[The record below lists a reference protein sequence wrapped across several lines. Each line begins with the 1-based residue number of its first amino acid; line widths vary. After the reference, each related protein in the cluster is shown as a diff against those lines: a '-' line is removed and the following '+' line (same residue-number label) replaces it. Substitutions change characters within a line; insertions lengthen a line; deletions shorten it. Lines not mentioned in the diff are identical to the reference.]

1 MWEGITHRFG
11 VHFFLPSS
19 PISRP
24 KCQKNATSHTVGMN
38 IPVDPPRFSKDENSR
53 AVRGDIHRTRL
64 QKMCANVCAH
74 RCPPAR
80 PRVFSNIFLR
90 FCFFCAGIL
99 HSRLRRV
106 FLPYERTM
114 RNLIMTNYG
123 LKVCVKPRRQERVD
137 LTSAREDW
145 WVWKGNGRARA
156 NEEPRTRP
164 APCGGAATYPPTPC
178 GRSRALLLGRL
189 SRLVH
194 LERDLCGA
202 CGVRAVH
209 TQCICSV
216 YAAPLSS
223 AT

>member
-1 MWEGITHRFG
+1 MQK
-11 VHFFLPSS
+11 
-19 PISRP
+19 
-24 KCQKNATSHTVGMN
+24 KC
-38 IPVDPPRFSKDENSR
+38 
-53 AVRGDIHRTRL
+53 VR
-64 QKMCANVCAH
+64 MCARAPV
-74 RCPPAR
+74 PPAC
-80 PRVFSNIFLR
+80 FLIFLR
-90 FCFFCAGIL
+90 FCQDSAFSARIL